1 MSDTCTSSIHA
12 YTCLVWYTYLGRS
25 RQLKKGERWRE
36 KTVKIKSS
44 LRSINDI
51 QTSRKAHDII
61 KPQARSSKFKTFR
74 SESLASNHD
83 IKT

>member
-1 MSDTCTSSIHA
+1 MHA

-25 RQLKKGERWRE
+25 RQLKKGERWGE
-36 KTVKIKSS
+36 KTIKIKSS

-61 KPQARSSKFKTFR
+61 KTTGKISYIENLQVRVSG
-74 SESLASNHD
+74 
-83 IKT
+83 I